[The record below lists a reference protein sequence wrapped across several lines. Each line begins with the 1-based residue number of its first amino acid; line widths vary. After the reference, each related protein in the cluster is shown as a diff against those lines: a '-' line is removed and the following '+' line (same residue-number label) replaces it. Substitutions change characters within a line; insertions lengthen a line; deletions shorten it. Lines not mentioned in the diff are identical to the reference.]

1 MRSGIGLLYIALT
14 FAALLTPCGTI
25 GADASLER
33 FEFHEEKM
41 GVPVSVTLYAKD
53 AREAESAAEAVWRR
67 FDELNAT
74 LSDWDPESE
83 IIQLCRRIDET
94 GERTQPSADLRR
106 ALEESRLYC
115 ELTGGAFDPTVSS
128 VVKLWRRSRYFH
140 ERPPEK
146 ALDQAKKRIG
156 LNVWNI
162 NADGVKTERG
172 VRFDVGGIAKGIAL
186 DDALAVLRA
195 RGITSALINAS
206 GDLRIGDP
214 PPGRAGWRVGVA
226 SLGEEPA
233 FYGDF
238 SNVGI
243 ASSGDANRYVEIDGA
258 RYSHIIDARTGEP
271 LTRRC
276 VAAVLAP
283 TATTAD
289 ALASALCV
297 LGGEEF
303 LKAVEA
309 VKREIPGVSERF
321 EYALLQVVDASSEPP
336 YEESEIATYASP
348 GFARMLNASR
358 EVEKESEVGE
368 TTESE

>member
-1 MRSGIGLLYIALT
+1 MRGVLGT
-14 FAALLTPCGTI
+14 FFRAFFLASFATLGSAF
-25 GADASLER
+25 GADATLER
-33 FEFHEEKM
+33 FEFQTEKM
-41 GVPVSVTLYAKD
+41 GSPVAVTLYAAD
-53 AREAESAAEAVWRR
+53 AREAEDAANAVWER

-94 GERTQPSADLRR
+94 GERARPSADLRR
-106 ALEESRLYC
+106 ALEESRRYC

-128 VVKLWRRSRYFH
+128 VVKLWRRSRSFR

-146 ALDQAKKRIG
+146 ALALAKERIG
-156 LNVWNI
+156 LDVWDI
-162 NADGVKTERG
+162 NEEGVKTENG

-186 DDALAVLRA
+186 DEALEVLRS

-233 FYGDF
+233 FYGEF
-238 SNVGI
+238 ANVGI
-243 ASSGDANRYVEIDGA
+243 ASSGDANRYVEIDGT

-276 VAAVLAP
+276 VSAVLAP

-297 LGGEEF
+297 LGGEDF
-303 LKAVEA
+303 IAVA
-309 VKREIPGVSERF
+309 DRARREIPGAAERF
-321 EYALLQVVDASSEPP
+321 EYVLIQVVDASCEPP
-336 YEESEIATYASP
+336 YENDELETFASP
-348 GFARMLNASR
+348 CFKRMLDEAR
-358 EVEKESEVGE
+358 K
-368 TTESE
+368 

>member
-53 AREAESAAEAVWRR
+53 AREAESAAEAV
-67 FDELNAT
+67 
-74 LSDWDPESE
+74 
-83 IIQLCRRIDET
+83 CRRSPT
-94 GERTQPSADLRR
+94 CSLTPRAALRR

-156 LNVWNI
+156 LNVWDI

-368 TTESE
+368 TTEAE